1 MITIIEKIELGDNG
15 EVINTEVGYTKSVSL
30 VNEIN
35 ISYDESMGEFVG
47 KNRTNLENEVV
58 SISTFFET
66 TPFVHMACAS
76 TDAERPDLN
85 EIFNIDVL

>member
-15 EVINTEVGYTKSVSL
+15 EVVTAEVGYTQNVFL
-30 VNEIN
+30 INEIN
-35 ISYDESMGEFVG
+35 INYDESMGEFVG

-66 TPFVHMACAS
+66 TPFVHIAATI
-76 TDAERPDLN
+76 TDAERLDLIEITNIN
-85 EIFNIDVL
+85 EL